1 MGKGNKSF
9 HHQKNQ
15 NPAVTQLRIQ
25 QNLAGKLKDSY
36 DKGIVKGCL
45 GFEVMSIMVLHDK
58 FNMTAEEI
66 KQFAAYIN
74 DITDSVNLG
83 YCTISDMI
91 KALHDEEGFTMTED
105 QLAAIDPALV
115 KYMNPQEN

>member
-1 MGKGNKSF
+1 
-9 HHQKNQ
+9 
-15 NPAVTQLRIQ
+15 
-25 QNLAGKLKDSY
+25 
-36 DKGIVKGCL
+36 
-45 GFEVMSIMVLHDK
+45 MVLHDK

-74 DITDSVNLG
+74 DIADSVNLG